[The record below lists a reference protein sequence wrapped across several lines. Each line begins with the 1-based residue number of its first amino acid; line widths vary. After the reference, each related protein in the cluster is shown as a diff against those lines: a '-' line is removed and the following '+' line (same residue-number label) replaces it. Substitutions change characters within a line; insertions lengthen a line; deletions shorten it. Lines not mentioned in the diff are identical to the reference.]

1 MKKRIIAWFML
12 VYYRILMVCGRG
24 SKNGKGGEMA
34 KMFSLNPCYSSKFLT
49 FIFFSKGKSIPGYN
63 KKSRNAYI
71 SAC

>member
-1 MKKRIIAWFML
+1 MKRIIAWFML
-12 VYYRILMVCGRG
+12 VYYRILWFVGGKVKMGR
-24 SKNGKGGEMA
+24 GEMA

-49 FIFFSKGKSIPGYN
+49 FIFFSKGKSILGYN